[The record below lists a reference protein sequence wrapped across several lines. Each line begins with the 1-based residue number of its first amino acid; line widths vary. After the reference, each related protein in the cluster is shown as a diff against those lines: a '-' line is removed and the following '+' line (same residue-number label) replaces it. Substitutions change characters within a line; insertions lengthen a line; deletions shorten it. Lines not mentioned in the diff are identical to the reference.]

1 MIAQDVVLASVFNT
15 VSNTVFIPLATVVF
29 TFFCIISFS
38 FHEIIK
44 QAELAETL
52 EISNNHMS
60 SIENGRQ
67 KPSLDTFIRLCDCLN
82 VTPDYLLL
90 GSMHA
95 YNLPQDILDKL
106 RLCSQEDIILARDFI
121 ELLVKRNR
129 KKHITDSP
137 ISF

>member
-1 MIAQDVVLASVFNT
+1 MRRKEL
-15 VSNTVFIPLATVVF
+15 
-29 TFFCIISFS
+29 
-38 FHEIIK
+38 HIK

-121 ELLVKRNR
+121 ELPVKRNR

>member
-1 MIAQDVVLASVFNT
+1 MRRKEL
-15 VSNTVFIPLATVVF
+15 
-29 TFFCIISFS
+29 
-38 FHEIIK
+38 HIK

-90 GSMHA
+90 VSMHA

>member
-1 MIAQDVVLASVFNT
+1 MRRKEL
-15 VSNTVFIPLATVVF
+15 
-29 TFFCIISFS
+29 
-38 FHEIIK
+38 HIK

-82 VTPDYLLL
+82 VTPDYL
-90 GSMHA
+90 
-95 YNLPQDILDKL
+95 NLPQDILDKL

>member
-1 MIAQDVVLASVFNT
+1 MGSRIKMRRKEL
-15 VSNTVFIPLATVVF
+15 
-29 TFFCIISFS
+29 
-38 FHEIIK
+38 HIK

-60 SIENGRQ
+60 SIENGR
-67 KPSLDTFIRLCDCLN
+67 DTFIRLCDCLN

>member
-1 MIAQDVVLASVFNT
+1 MGSRIKMRRKEL
-15 VSNTVFIPLATVVF
+15 
-29 TFFCIISFS
+29 
-38 FHEIIK
+38 HIK

-95 YNLPQDILDKL
+95 YNLPQYILDKL

>member
-1 MIAQDVVLASVFNT
+1 MRRKEL
-15 VSNTVFIPLATVVF
+15 
-29 TFFCIISFS
+29 
-38 FHEIIK
+38 HIK

-82 VTPDYLLL
+82 VTPDYRLL

>member
-1 MIAQDVVLASVFNT
+1 MRRKEL
-15 VSNTVFIPLATVVF
+15 
-29 TFFCIISFS
+29 
-38 FHEIIK
+38 HIK

-129 KKHITDSP
+129 KKHITYSP

>member
-1 MIAQDVVLASVFNT
+1 MRRKEL
-15 VSNTVFIPLATVVF
+15 
-29 TFFCIISFS
+29 
-38 FHEIIK
+38 HIK

-67 KPSLDTFIRLCDCLN
+67 KPSLDTFIRLCDCLML
-82 VTPDYLLL
+82 TPDYLLL

-121 ELLVKRNR
+121 RTPCKKKQKKAYYRLTYILLTNI
-129 KKHITDSP
+129 HIKNSRIFSLFFFV
-137 ISF
+137 ISK

>member
-1 MIAQDVVLASVFNT
+1 MRRKEL
-15 VSNTVFIPLATVVF
+15 
-29 TFFCIISFS
+29 
-38 FHEIIK
+38 HIK

-121 ELLVKRNR
+121 ELFVKRNR

>member
-1 MIAQDVVLASVFNT
+1 MRRKEL
-15 VSNTVFIPLATVVF
+15 
-29 TFFCIISFS
+29 
-38 FHEIIK
+38 HIK

-60 SIENGRQ
+60 SIENGHQ

>member
-1 MIAQDVVLASVFNT
+1 MRRKEL
-15 VSNTVFIPLATVVF
+15 
-29 TFFCIISFS
+29 
-38 FHEIIK
+38 HIK

-129 KKHITDSP
+129 KKHITLTYILLTNIHIKNSRIFSLFFFV
-137 ISF
+137 ISK

>member
-1 MIAQDVVLASVFNT
+1 MRRKEL
-15 VSNTVFIPLATVVF
+15 
-29 TFFCIISFS
+29 
-38 FHEIIK
+38 HIK

-121 ELLVKRNR
+121 KLLVKRNR